1 MPARKPGSVNP
12 SYNRV
17 RDPAPMR
24 RAVALLLLLLPLAA
38 CAPGAGLPKL
48 PPAPSGPY
56 RLGAGDKLRLLTVAD
71 PALDGDFRI
80 SGAGDIELP
89 LLGRF
94 HAAGF
99 TASGLARALEY
110 ALKAAGLER
119 APSVAVE
126 VLRYRP
132 VFVLGEVRKPG
143 AFPYQP
149 GMTVLSAV
157 ALAGGFTYRAIKDRA
172 EVVRPRH
179 GRPEAA
185 LARRASPLLP
195 GDVVTIFERRF

>member
-1 MPARKPGSVNP
+1 
-12 SYNRV
+12 
-17 RDPAPMR
+17 MR

-56 RLGAGDKLRLLTVAD
+56 RLGAGDKLRMLTVAD

-132 VFVLGEVRKPG
+132 VFVLGEVHKPG

-149 GMTVLSAV
+149 GMTVLTAV
-157 ALAGGFTYRAIKDRA
+157 AEAGGFTYRAVTGYA
-172 EVVRPRH
+172 EVVRSRH
-179 GRPEAA
+179 GGALTARAGRDAA
-185 LARRASPLLP
+185 LSP
-195 GDVVTIFERRF
+195 GDVVTVFERRF